1 MRKASVSIQGRAAR
15 LTRTRH
21 GDRDRN
27 LPLLNLLDAGVAV
40 VAGSAVYWLESGISA
55 FFGYRRV
62 PGLRSVDP
70 LPESSLP
77 TLAIVATAKDEAARV
92 ESAARSLLAQ
102 DYPGLSLVIVDD
114 RSMDGTGAILDRLA
128 LEDPRLRVV
137 HIDALPYGWVGKC
150 YALARGAEATDS
162 EWILFVDADVTLEP
176 DAARRA
182 VSLASR
188 DGWDHVAV
196 GPDMRLESLG
206 EEIFVAAFMVVF
218 DTSQRPWRASNP
230 RRRNAIGIGAFNLVR
245 RESYRRAGGHEALRY
260 ELIDDMALGKILKQ
274 KGGARQ
280 TFARHDGLV
289 SVHWHPGIRGLI
301 HGVEK
306 NAFPGLRYNVPLGL
320 IAPWLLLV
328 VSWAP
333 VFGFLL
339 GSPAAWALSLLAWCG
354 VLLCYREVERSVN
367 IKAWHVVTMPVGVT
381 LFLYAFVRSMALT
394 LIRGGVVWRGTFYPL
409 EELKR
414 GRVW

>member
-1 MRKASVSIQGRAAR
+1 
-15 LTRTRH
+15 
-21 GDRDRN
+21 
-27 LPLLNLLDAGVAV
+27 LNPIDPGVAV
-40 VAGSAVYWLESGISA
+40 VAVSALYWLWSGITA
-55 FFGYRRV
+55 FFGYRHL
-62 PGLRSVDP
+62 PGLGSVKP
-70 LPESSLP
+70 LPEASLP
-77 TLAIVATAKDEAARV
+77 TLAIVATAKDEAASV
-92 ESAARSLLAQ
+92 ERAARSLLAQ
-102 DYPGLSLVIVDD
+102 DYPRLSLVIVDD

-137 HIDALPYGWVGKC
+137 HIDSLPYEWVGKC

-162 EWILFVDADVTLEP
+162 EWILFVDADVVLAP

-182 VSLASR
+182 VSLASG

-196 GPDMRLESLG
+196 GPDMRLETLG

-230 RRRNAIGIGAFNLVR
+230 RAKEAIGIGAFNLVR
-245 RESYRRAGGHEALRY
+245 REIYRKAGGHEALRY

-274 KGGARQ
+274 RAGARQ
-280 TFARHDGLV
+280 TFARHDGRV

-306 NAFPGLRYNVPLGL
+306 NAFPGLRYNVLLGV
-320 IAPWLLLV
+320 IAPWLLLL

-339 GSPAAWALSLLAWCG
+339 GSPVARVLSLCAWCG

-367 IKAWHVVTMPVGVT
+367 IKAWHAVTMPVGVT

>member
-1 MRKASVSIQGRAAR
+1 MNALQLASAI
-15 LTRTRH
+15 L
-21 GDRDRN
+21 
-27 LPLLNLLDAGVAV
+27 AV
-40 VAGSAVYWLESGISA
+40 SAVYWLESGISA
-55 FFGYRRV
+55 FFGYRRI

-70 LPESSLP
+70 LPGASLP

-92 ESAARSLLAQ
+92 EGAARSLLAQ

-114 RSMDGTGAILDRLA
+114 RSMDGTGAILNRLA
-128 LEDPRLRVV
+128 HEDPRLRVV
-137 HIDALPYGWVGKC
+137 HIDSLPYEWVGKC
-150 YALARGAEATDS
+150 HALARGAEATDS
-162 EWILFVDADVTLEP
+162 EWILFVDADVMLAK

-188 DGWDHVAV
+188 GGWDHVAV
-196 GPDMRLESLG
+196 GPDMKLESLG

-218 DTSQRPWRASNP
+218 NTSQRPWRASNP
-230 RRRNAIGIGAFNLVR
+230 RRKNAIGIGAFNLVR
-245 RESYRRAGGHEALRY
+245 RDIYRKAGGHEALRY
-260 ELIDDMALGKILKQ
+260 ELIDDMALGKILKRS
-274 KGGARQ
+274 GARQ
-280 TFARHDGLV
+280 TFARNDGLV

-306 NAFPGLRYNVPLGL
+306 NAFPGLHYNIPLGL
-320 IAPWLLLV
+320 LAPWLLLL

-333 VFGFLL
+333 GFGFLL
-339 GSPAAWALSLLAWCG
+339 GSPVAWLLSLCAWCG
-354 VLLCYREVERSVN
+354 VLLCYREVARSVN
-367 IKAWHVVTMPVGVT
+367 IKAWHAVTMPLGVT

-409 EELKR
+409 EDLKR